1 MKNVFISYRHVEP
14 DQSLAQSIEK
24 CLTERRLKVFV
35 DTKILIGAKWVDE
48 IDRQIRAANFFV
60 VLISSQ
66 SILSD
71 MVRREIKLAH
81 DLSQR
86 QANPLKILPIRVAF
100 GGELPYDL
108 GAYLDPIQ
116 YAKWNEA
123 DSHDAIT
130 TQILDAI
137 EKSIGLP
144 EEGKSPDDFSKAGLQ
159 ALAQA
164 TEQSGA
170 PLPAADPRLDLELD
184 TGSVKMSSPFYV
196 RRAADVELER
206 QVPLNGTT
214 SIVKGP
220 RQIGKSSL
228 VARALAQATKNN
240 QKSCLIDFQLVPSS
254 KFETLDGLLK
264 HLAHKLAR
272 GLNTVGKPQDHWD
285 DDLDAMENLS
295 TFVQEVVLAQEK
307 QPVLLVLDEAD
318 RVFKCP
324 YRDDFF
330 SLVRGWHNN
339 RATNILWC
347 KLNLVIAHS
356 TEPSL
361 WIQDVDRS
369 PFNVGLR
376 LRLDDFT
383 LGQVS
388 HLNIGHGTPLK
399 TDSDLRGLM
408 ELVGGHPY
416 LVRQSL
422 YALARNGW
430 TLNQLQNEAV
440 KETGP
445 FGDHLRQ
452 WIWRLR
458 ENQELQTELKTV
470 LAHNRCAD
478 EGRFQRL
485 KAAGLVTGDQRTD
498 VRMRCRLYEFYF
510 KDHL

>member
-1 MKNVFISYRHVEP
+1 MKNIFISYRHVEP
-14 DQSLAQSIEK
+14 DQSLAQSIK
-24 CLTERRLKVFV
+24 NCLDARNLKVFV
-35 DTKILIGAKWVDE
+35 DTKMIVGTKWVDE
-48 IDRQIRAANFFV
+48 IDRQIRAAQFFV
-60 VLISSQ
+60 VLVSGQ

-86 QANPLKILPIRVAF
+86 PEDPLKILPIRVAF
-100 GGELPYDL
+100 DGELPYDL

-116 YAKWNEA
+116 YAKWEET
-123 DSHDAIT
+123 DSHNAIT
-130 TQILDAI
+130 AQILAAI
-137 EKSIGLP
+137 EQSVDLP
-144 EEGKSPDDFSKAGLQ
+144 KEGKSPDDSSKAGLRT
-159 ALAQA
+159 LADA
-164 TEQSGA
+164 IDQSGA
-170 PLPAADPRLDLELD
+170 PLPAADPRLELD
-184 TGSVKMSSPFYV
+184 TGSVKLSSPFYV
-196 RRAADVELER
+196 RRQADVELER
-206 QVPLNGTT
+206 QVPLKGTT

-228 VARALAQATKNN
+228 VARALAQATRNN
-240 QKSCLIDFQLVPSS
+240 QKTCFIDFQLIASS
-254 KFETLDGLLK
+254 KFETLESLLK

-272 GLNTVGKPQDHWD
+272 GLNTVAKPQDEWD

-295 TFVQEVVLAQEK
+295 TFVQEAVLPLEK
-307 QPVLLVLDEAD
+307 QPILLVLDEAD
-318 RVFKCP
+318 RVFKFS

-330 SLVRGWHNN
+330 SLIRGWHNN
-339 RATNILWC
+339 RATNELWC

-383 LGQVS
+383 LDQVS
-388 HLNIGHGTPLK
+388 HLNIQHGTPLK
-399 TDSDLRGLM
+399 TDDELRTLM
-408 ELVGGHPY
+408 ELIGGHPY

-422 YALARNGW
+422 YALAQNRRG
-430 TLNQLQNEAV
+430 LPELQKEAT

-458 ENQELQTELKTV
+458 ENGELATELKTV
-470 LAHNRCAD
+470 KDHNRCAD
-478 EGRFQRL
+478 ESRFQRL
-485 KAAGLVTGDQRTD
+485 KAAGLVVGETRAD
-498 VRMRCRLYEFYF
+498 VRMRCRLYELYF